1 MKMICDPRTS
11 NAVETEH
18 DDIALQKPKTA
29 TVLGLLGLTSLTF
42 SYLGA
47 YAVAGVL
54 VKNEV
59 LRPWPVGSDPRP
71 RWLLTGFCVLLL
83 IFMSIGGLVR
93 TLSKRHLEKIDEMA
107 NEGPAP

>member
-1 MKMICDPRTS
+1 MKMICDPRMNT
-11 NAVETEH
+11 VETEH
-18 DDIALQKPKTA
+18 DELAQPKPKTA

-54 VKNEV
+54 VKTEV
-59 LRPWPVGSDPRP
+59 LRPWPAGSDPRP

-83 IFMSIGGLVR
+83 MFMSIGGIVR
-93 TLSKRHLEKIDEMA
+93 TLSKRHMAQIDDMA